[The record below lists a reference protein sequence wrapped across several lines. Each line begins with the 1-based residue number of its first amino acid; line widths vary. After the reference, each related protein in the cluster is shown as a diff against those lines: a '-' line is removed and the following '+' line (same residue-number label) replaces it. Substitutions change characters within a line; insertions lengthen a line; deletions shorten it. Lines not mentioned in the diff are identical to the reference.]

1 MSRTKQTL
9 FMETTEVPAERS
21 ASEIVAELVKAGASA
36 INTDY
41 QAGVITGL
49 RWVMQVRGVDQ
60 LFNMPVRVA
69 PVEKLLLS
77 RRKGC
82 LFDEDRK
89 RIHEQ
94 ARRVAWRQLLRWT
107 QAQMAMIQCG
117 MAESG
122 EVFFAYLMAPGGGQ
136 SIFEAFAESG
146 MRMLP
151 PGEEK
156 PQ

>member
-1 MSRTKQTL
+1 VKQTL
-9 FMETTEVPAERS
+9 FMETTEVEAGRS
-21 ASEIVAELVKAGASA
+21 ASEIVAELVKAGATA

-41 QAGVITGL
+41 QDGVIVGL
-49 RWVMQVRGVDQ
+49 RWVMKVRGVEQ
-60 LFNMPVRVA
+60 IFSMPVRIA

-77 RRKGC
+77 RRKGE
-82 LFDEDRK
+82 LDSQARQ

-117 MAESG
+117 MAESA
-122 EVFFAYLMAPGGGQ
+122 EVFFAYLQSPGGV
-136 SIFEAFAESG
+136 SIFEVFAEQG
-146 MRMLP
+146 LRMLP

-156 PQ
+156 RQ

>member
-1 MSRTKQTL
+1 MKQTL
-9 FMETTEVPAERS
+9 FMETTEVEAGRS
-21 ASEIVAELVKAGASA
+21 ASEIVAELVKAGATA

-41 QAGVITGL
+41 QDGVIVGL
-49 RWVMQVRGVDQ
+49 RWVMKVRGVEQ
-60 LFNMPVRVA
+60 IFSMPVRIA

-77 RRKGC
+77 RRKGE
-82 LFDEDRK
+82 LDSQARQ

-117 MAESG
+117 MAESA
-122 EVFFAYLMAPGGGQ
+122 EVFFAYLQSPGGV
-136 SIFEAFAESG
+136 SIFEVFAEQG
-146 MRMLP
+146 LRMLP

-156 PQ
+156 RQ